1 MLIPVPDKILK
12 KVDEICAE
20 HQYKPGLIDGFHA
33 AEIYAANPDFD
44 TCVAL
49 LVEEAKLAE

>member
-1 MLIPVPDKILK
+1 MLIPVPDEILK

-33 AEIYAANPDFD
+33 AEIAVK
-44 TCVAL
+44 T
-49 LVEEAKLAE
+49 LVWDVRVQKSQ